1 MFILTKFADL
11 VQISP
16 DDFRKQSHVAI
27 EDNINAKYA
36 NKVVQKIGLCICL
49 WDLLWA
55 SEGLIGNGDGMVNVN
70 VEFRM
75 VVFRPFKTEVIVAR
89 ITDQSPQGIFLA
101 TDFFDDIFVPWTE
114 LPEGSEFEPA
124 ENLWVWKE
132 DDQVMYFDNN
142 EMVRFRVIAEEWH
155 DQTPTKPGEAAA
167 LAAAA
172 AGEAPAEQ
180 PVPANYKPPYQI
192 IGSMNGP
199 GLGCCLWWE

>member
-11 VQISP
+11 VQIAP

-49 WDLLWA
+49 WDILWT
-55 SEGLIGNGDGMVNVN
+55 SEGLIGHGDGMVNVN

-75 VVFRPFKTEVIVAR
+75 VVFRPHKGEVITAR
-89 ITDQSPQGIFLA
+89 IVDQSPEGINLA

-114 LPEGSEFEPA
+114 LPEVSEFEPA
-124 ENLWVWKE
+124 DNLWIWKE
-132 DDQVMYFDNN
+132 EDQVMYFDDN

-155 DQTPTKPGEAAA
+155 DQTPSKPVEDVDASE
-167 LAAAA
+167 
-172 AGEAPAEQ
+172 EAPA
-180 PVPANYKPPYQI
+180 PTNTKPPYRI
-192 IGSMNGP
+192 TGSMAGP